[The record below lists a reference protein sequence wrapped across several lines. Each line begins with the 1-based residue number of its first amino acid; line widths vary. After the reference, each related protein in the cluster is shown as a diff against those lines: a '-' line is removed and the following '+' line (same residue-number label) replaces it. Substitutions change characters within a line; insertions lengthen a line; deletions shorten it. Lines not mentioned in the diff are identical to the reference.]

1 MGDQMDTVD
10 QATRSRMMSGIRGKN
25 TKPELLVRKYLHA
38 HGYRFRIHRKDLPG
52 KPDVVLPKFRTC
64 LFIHGCFWHRHVGC
78 RYATTPKTRVE
89 FWNEKFQ
96 QNVARDLANIQSL
109 EAAGWN
115 VLIIWECQ
123 LKADETALPMLL
135 QKLDEIGRTAGSS
148 GA

>member
-1 MGDQMDTVD
+1 MDTVD
-10 QATRSRMMSGIRGKN
+10 QATRSRMMSGIQGKN

-52 KPDVVLPKFRTC
+52 KPDVVLPKFKTC

-78 RYATTPKTRVE
+78 RYATNPKTRVE
-89 FWNEKFQ
+89 FWSEKFR

-123 LKADETALPMLL
+123 LKADENALPKLL
-135 QKLDEIGRTAGSS
+135 EEMEEIGRTAAALGTSP
-148 GA
+148 